1 MADAVGL
8 ARDAGSRG
16 ELSAPGPHLSADE
29 AAVIRAA
36 SLVGAMGGVLECAVA
51 HASSREQFG
60 AVLRTFQAVQGL
72 LARIAA
78 EFLLAEAA
86 LDAAVARVGT
96 AGFTASAD
104 AAKAQASMS
113 AGAVSALAH
122 QVLGAVGFTQEHELG
137 RLTGLLAE
145 ARELD
150 GDEFAHAHRL
160 GTVVL
165 DGDDTYWA
173 RLVDCL
179 DLDAQPAPRRGSP

>member
-1 MADAVGL
+1 MDAVGL
-8 ARDAGSRG
+8 ARDAGARG
-16 ELSAPGPHLSADE
+16 ELSDPGPHLSADE
-29 AAVIRAA
+29 AAVVRAG
-36 SLVGAMGGVLECAVA
+36 SLVGAMGGVLDCAVG

-60 AVLRTFQAVQGL
+60 AALRTFQAVQGL

-96 AGFTASAD
+96 SGFAASAA

-113 AGAVSALAH
+113 AGTVSALAH
-122 QVLGAVGFTQEHELG
+122 QVLGAVGFTREHALG
-137 RLTGLLAE
+137 RFTALLAE
-145 ARELD
+145 AREQD
-150 GDEFAHAHRL
+150 GDEFAHARRL
-160 GTVVL
+160 GAAVL

-179 DLDAQPAPRRGSP
+179 GWDAPPSPGRGSP